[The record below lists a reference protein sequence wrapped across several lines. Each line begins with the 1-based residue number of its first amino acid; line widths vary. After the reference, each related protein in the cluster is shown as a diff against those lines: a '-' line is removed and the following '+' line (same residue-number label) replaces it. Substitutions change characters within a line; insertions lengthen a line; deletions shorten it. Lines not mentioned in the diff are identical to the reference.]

1 MKKFLIFIF
10 GVITGVALTFLY
22 SYFVG
27 TSSND
32 DVTWFESPG
41 DIIQEESFEVFQVL
55 DESSALV
62 NGRSNHY
69 GVVYLLV
76 NEEGKFYYDDEIIN
90 VPNNKVVRQV
100 GIYKYQ
106 TMRDNRI
113 KTVPIIQIYNK

>member
-1 MKKFLIFIF
+1 MKKFLIFVL
-10 GVITGVALTFLY
+10 GVITGVVLTFLF
-22 SYFVG
+22 SYYVG

-41 DIIQEESFEVFQVL
+41 DVIQEKTFEVFQVL

-62 NGRSNHY
+62 NGRSNY

-76 NEEGKFYYDDEIIN
+76 NEDGKFYYDDEIIN

-100 GIYKYQ
+100 GIYRYE
-106 TMRDNRI
+106 TNRSTI
-113 KTVPIIQIYNK
+113 KTVPIIQIFNK